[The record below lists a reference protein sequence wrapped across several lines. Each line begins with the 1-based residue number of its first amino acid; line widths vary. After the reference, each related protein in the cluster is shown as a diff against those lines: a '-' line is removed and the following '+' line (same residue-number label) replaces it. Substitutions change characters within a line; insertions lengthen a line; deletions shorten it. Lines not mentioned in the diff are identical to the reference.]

1 MINQTD
7 GLSTVWQV
15 GEVVDQLGD
24 QAKVMQE
31 ALLHQKV
38 GPYLCTIWNNLR
50 WHSRD

>member
-7 GLSTVWQV
+7 CLPAVWQV

-31 ALLHQKV
+31 AILHQKV
-38 GPYLCTIWNNLR
+38 DFSLANPDL
-50 WHSRD
+50 